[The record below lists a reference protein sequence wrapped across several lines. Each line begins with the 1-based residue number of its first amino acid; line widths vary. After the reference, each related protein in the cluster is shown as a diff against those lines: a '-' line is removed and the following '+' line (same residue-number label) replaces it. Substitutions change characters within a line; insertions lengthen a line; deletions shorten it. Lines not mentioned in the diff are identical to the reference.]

1 MLMYSRRADSVL
13 ERVCFMPTSLAVMD
27 RGREVVVASGGP
39 EGAAGPAICSVDG
52 GWSGAGRVFSGG

>member
-1 MLMYSRRADSVL
+1 ML

-52 GWSGAGRVFSGG
+52 GWSGPGRVFSGG